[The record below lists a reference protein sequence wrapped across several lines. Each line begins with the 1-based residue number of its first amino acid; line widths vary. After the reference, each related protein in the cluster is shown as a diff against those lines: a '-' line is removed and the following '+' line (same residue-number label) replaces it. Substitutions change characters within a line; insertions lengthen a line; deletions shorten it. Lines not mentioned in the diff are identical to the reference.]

1 MCALKMDFCMIRIL
15 SVVLLFVPAI
25 GMAKD
30 FVVTKVNAP
39 RTMLSPT
46 YVSISM
52 HSLRFSDYPFMA
64 ATRSKL
70 RKVSWDLTSFP
81 AALKEEV
88 QICYLLEGNL
98 KTACREVA
106 PGEKGST
113 EEFNMYGF
121 NYSTSV
127 MVRHQSEGGD
137 LVMRPLGV
145 DKVTFHLSY

>member
-1 MCALKMDFCMIRIL
+1 MIRIL
-15 SVVLLFVPAI
+15 SVVLIFVPAI

-52 HSLRFSDYPFMA
+52 HGLRFSGYPFMA
-64 ATRSKL
+64 ATRSNL

-81 AALKEEV
+81 AAHNEEV
-88 QICYLLEGNL
+88 EVCYKVNGNED
-98 KTACREVA
+98 TACIVA
-106 PGEKGST
+106 TPGGADST
-113 EEFNMYGF
+113 ESFNMYGF

-127 MVRHQSEGGD
+127 MVRHQSGGGD
-137 LVMRPLGV
+137 LVMRPLGA

>member
-1 MCALKMDFCMIRIL
+1 MIRVL
-15 SVVLLFVPAI
+15 SFVLLFAPAI

-30 FVVTKVNAP
+30 FEVTKISAP
-39 RTMLSPT
+39 RLMLSPT
-46 YVSISM
+46 YVSLSM

-81 AALKEEV
+81 AALNEKV
-88 QICYLLEGNL
+88 KICYLLEGNL
-98 KTACREVA
+98 KTECREVA
-106 PGEKGST
+106 PGERGST
-113 EEFNMYGF
+113 DKFNKHGF

-127 MVRHQSEGGD
+127 MVLHESEGGD
-137 LVMRPLGV
+137 SVIRPLGA

>member
-1 MCALKMDFCMIRIL
+1 MIKVL
-15 SVVLLFVPAI
+15 SFLLLFAPAI

-30 FVVTKVNAP
+30 FDVTKVSAP
-39 RTMLSPT
+39 RLMLSPN

-70 RKVSWDLTSFP
+70 QKVSWDLTSFP
-81 AALKEEV
+81 AAHNEEV
-88 QICYLLEGNL
+88 EVCYKVDGN
-98 KTACREVA
+98 KDTSCIAA
-106 PGEKGST
+106 TPGGAGST
-113 EEFNMYGF
+113 EKFNMYGF

-127 MVRHQSEGGD
+127 MVRHLAEGGD
-137 LVMRPLGV
+137 SVIRPLGA